1 MLVVNQAHLTLVAV
15 VEVQVTSEHK
25 VDLETLVRVTV
36 KLVQV
41 LVVLALLFFVFLV
54 SLLQRSLV

>member
-1 MLVVNQAHLTLVAV
+1 MLVVKLVLLILAVAV
-15 VEVQVTSEHK
+15 AAQVTSEHK

-41 LVVLALLFFVFLV
+41 LVVLALSFFVFLV